1 MSSVR
6 NVGDWIANRYEIY
19 QVHQGGMGIVY
30 VVYDHEGAAGQRV
43 LAIKTLRDELLSDRR
58 QVARFTAEC
67 QIWIQLERHP
77 YLVRAYSIQ
86 QLDGKPHVLMEL
98 VTGGSLRTWIGTPR
112 LDLPRAL
119 HFGIEF
125 CMGMEYA
132 VQKGLRCHRD
142 IKPENLMITDS
153 GTLKIT
159 DFGVAKVIDE
169 TIDNSYNG
177 AIPLAQ
183 YSIDWSHTPSH
194 AHLSAT
200 ETVYRGP
207 SEEERRTVAENA
219 NGDLPPNFKVSEM
232 PTISMSGDQQALELT
247 VAGTLLGTGPY
258 MAPEQFH
265 DARAS
270 TIQADIY
277 SFGIV
282 LFEMLAGILPFQGRT
297 LAKLAR
303 QHARDEPPSII
314 PFIPKRHGHGA
325 RAVDRILQQCLAKD
339 RTKRFASLAEL
350 RYALSRCLWRVAREK
365 VNLPNEAEL
374 EAWELTNK
382 GVSLGT
388 LGRYDEERACYE
400 RSLQNKP
407 DYVPAWFNLAA
418 VSGASGHPNEAID
431 YADVALHL
439 NPSSV
444 PALLNKGLALYA
456 LKRADKAIACF
467 DLAVHL
473 QPRSPEVWY
482 GRALILLLCDN
493 FDGAKAALEQA
504 LRLHPEFPAAI
515 QAIGA
520 AHSHVRPTTIAWV
533 RRTEDAGPEARPR

>member
-1 MSSVR
+1 
-6 NVGDWIANRYEIY
+6 
-19 QVHQGGMGIVY
+19 
-30 VVYDHEGAAGQRV
+30 
-43 LAIKTLRDELLSDRR
+43 
-58 QVARFTAEC
+58 
-67 QIWIQLERHP
+67 
-77 YLVRAYSIQ
+77 
-86 QLDGKPHVLMEL
+86 
-98 VTGGSLRTWIGTPR
+98 
-112 LDLPRAL
+112 L

-153 GTLKIT
+153 GTLKLT

-169 TIDNSYNG
+169 TLDNSYQG
-177 AIPLAQ
+177 AIPLAD
-183 YSIDWSHTPSH
+183 YSINWFQTPSEPR
-194 AHLSAT
+194 LSAT
-200 ETVYRGP
+200 ETVYWGP
-207 SEEERRTVAENA
+207 SDPEQCTAAEHSE
-219 NGDLPPNFKVSEM
+219 GEHPPTIDVSGM
-232 PTISMSGDQQALELT
+232 PTVSMSGDPHALELT

-282 LFEMLAGILPFQGRT
+282 LFEMLAAVLPFQGKT
-297 LAKLAR
+297 LARLAR

-314 PFIPKRHGHGA
+314 PFIPRRHAHGA
-325 RAVDRILQQCLAKD
+325 KAVDRIIQQCLAKD

-365 VNLPNEAEL
+365 VTLPSEAEL

-400 RSLQNKP
+400 RSIQNKP

-418 VSGASGHPNEAID
+418 VSGASGHPNEAVD

-444 PALLNKGLALYA
+444 PALINKGLALYA
-456 LKRADKAIACF
+456 LRRTEGALACF
-467 DLAVHL
+467 DLAVQL

-482 GRALILLLCDN
+482 GRALILMHCGD

-533 RRTEDAGPEARPR
+533 RRTEDVGAEARSR